1 WAGGGLVADSQWES
15 EYQETRDKVAKILP
29 ILSATPCEP
38 CESSAMASKAQD
50 ESQTAPESAPQDNTC
65 TLHGDNSGD
74 ESRHDAH
81 TEPQQP
87 A

>member
-1 WAGGGLVADSQWES
+1 
-15 EYQETRDKVAKILP
+15 KVAKILP

-38 CESSAMASKAQD
+38 SESSAMAMASEAQD
-50 ESQTAPESAPQDNTC
+50 KPQTAHESAPQDSTC